1 MMRLRLTAG
10 AAAFVLTL
18 AVSLTSLL
26 AEPDAIEPARNRDP
40 LAYGAD
46 LFEGWCSRCHAG
58 APGQASFAPA
68 LFGLFGRKAG
78 SVAGFPYTPRIA
90 SLDLVWS
97 AETLDGWLFALS
109 SESPTSSFRHLGIQ
123 HPKDRAALVAYIA
136 TLAAH

>member
-1 MMRLRLTAG
+1 MRWTILTAG
-10 AAAFVLTL
+10 MALLAM
-18 AVSLTSLL
+18 AVSLTPLR
-26 AEPDAIEPARNRDP
+26 AEPDSIEPARNRDP
-40 LAYGAD
+40 LSYGAD
-46 LFEGWCSRCHAG
+46 LFDGWCSRCHAG
-58 APGQASFAPA
+58 APGQTSFAPN
-68 LFGLFGRKAG
+68 LFGVFGRKAG
-78 SVAGFPYTPRIA
+78 SIDGFAYSPRIT